1 MARIRKCKLSWEAS
15 ASENVIG
22 YKLYWSMGTEVSYD
36 SKSLKL
42 GNVTEILLPDDVV
55 LSDGPV
61 MFGVTA
67 VDKDGNESDMVTIDE
82 PYQMHVPE
90 APVVLSIKP
99 SDDFRLVDPAHAPGD
114 KRPMEAAIHTES
126 GDDDDPLAQAI
137 EGEGDS
143 RPAKMKYYDDLGYR
157 QTT

>member
-1 MARIRKCKLSWEAS
+1 
-15 ASENVIG
+15 
-22 YKLYWSMGTEVSYD
+22 
-36 SKSLKL
+36 
-42 GNVTEILLPDDVV
+42 
-55 LSDGPV
+55 

-99 SDDFRLVDPAHAPGD
+99 SDDFRLVDPADAPGD
-114 KRPMEAAIHTES
+114 KRPMGAPIHTES